1 MAIKNGAVTLLTIMA
16 KGLNEY
22 RLLYP
27 EKVEVEQEILSIK
40 QRKIN
45 LEKFVAK
52 FN

>member
-1 MAIKNGAVTLLTIMA
+1 
-16 KGLNEY
+16 LNEY

-27 EKVEVEQEILSIK
+27 EKVSISQEILEIK

-45 LEKFVAK
+45 LEKFVHK

>member
-1 MAIKNGAVTLLTIMA
+1 MAIKNGAVALLTIMA